1 MIDAWTLVVLLGMTV
16 VLGYVGSHIFAKTK
30 IPDVIWLIIFGLV
43 IAYFN
48 IIPREPFL
56 AISAIMASIAL
67 FIILF
72 DSGLNLDFYKLV
84 KNVSRSMVLAILGFV
99 FSTIAVGFFAV
110 YFMNFTLLQGL
121 LLGAILGGTCS
132 TTVIG
137 MTAGIR
143 MKDDAKTL
151 LSLESVLTDPI
162 TIVVSMALIG
172 LMVPVHTTF
181 SSPIQGI
188 MSAFSIGIV
197 VGLFAGMIWL
207 YVLDKIKNKPFDY
220 MVTLGMLFLIYAG
233 VEYTGGSGA
242 VAALFFG
249 LVLGNG
255 RTFSK
260 ILRFKKDY
268 SVAEYLRKFQSEI
281 TFFIRAFFFVF
292 LGLIATI
299 NITYLLYGLIITAI
313 LVVVRLIAVRISV
326 IRMEI
331 GALER
336 KIAYGMAPRGLAA
349 AVLAQLAVTYNVPGS
364 EIFTSLIF
372 IVIFALA
379 IYTSVLIAVFSHKY
393 GKKDKKKDEKKD
405 EKE

>member
-1 MIDAWTLVVLLGMTV
+1 MIDAWTLIVLLGMTV

-48 IIPREPFL
+48 IIPRESFL
-56 AISAIMASIAL
+56 VMSAMMASIAL

-72 DSGLNLDFYKLV
+72 DSGLNLDFYKLI
-84 KNVSRSMVLAILGFV
+84 KNVSRSLVLAILGFV
-99 FSTIAVGFFAV
+99 VSTIAVAVFAI
-110 YFMNFTLLQGL
+110 YFLNFSLLQGL
-121 LLGAILGGTCS
+121 LLGTILGGTCS

-137 MTAGIR
+137 MTTGIKMR
-143 MKDDAKTL
+143 DDTKTL

-172 LMVPVHTTF
+172 LIVPIQTTF
-181 SSPIQGI
+181 GSPIQGI

-197 VGLFAGMIWL
+197 VGLFAGIIWL
-207 YVLDKIKNKPFDY
+207 CVLDKIKNKPFDY

-260 ILRFKKDY
+260 IFRFKKDY
-268 SVAEYLRKFQSEI
+268 SVSEYLKKFQSEI

-292 LGLIATI
+292 LGMIAVI
-299 NITYLLYGLIITAI
+299 NMTYLLYGLAI
-313 LVVVRLIAVRISV
+313 AVILIVVRLVAVRISV
-326 IRMEI
+326 IGMEI
-331 GALER
+331 GAFER
-336 KIAYGMAPRGLAA
+336 RVVYGMAPRGLAA

-379 IYTSVLIAVFSHKY
+379 IYTSILIAGFSHKY
-393 GKKDKKKDEKKD
+393 GKKEEKK
-405 EKE
+405 